1 MSSEETLVYVAG
13 NPDLYPLEYYDVKTH
28 TYQGSIPQMLSE
40 FAEEYGY
47 RIEYYRPQA
56 EDLREELAQ
65 NQQVDIVSGVQDAEK
80 YENIQGLL
88 TLLEADE
95 EGETV
100 AYQIAVTDVAP
111 ESLWGDLQTFITQ
124 ISQEEWNGSL
134 IQASVQQ
141 LSNPKQETAIIGL
154 SVLAGFLGIGLAV
167 IAYYFRQR
175 VLRENRILC
184 QDAQTGLPNQEYLR
198 QVFPRMIHKNNRI
211 LYYVLYF
218 HVNMTHME
226 RIGGQVNAED
236 FLQHIVRVLR
246 ERVSQRDVLVRES
259 NGDFVVLMES
269 QNLEHACEWGESA
282 LREIREFSYGGGKVR
297 PSDTA
302 VGIYPLQGGAPTLA
316 DILFQARQCAI
327 EACDEATDL
336 HVCDERERKEY
347 AEERQIFADFE
358 RGLSRE
364 EFQPYL
370 QPFVDA
376 KTKCVVGGEMLIRWN
391 HPQKGMI
398 SPNIFVPLLEQE
410 DRIQMLD
417 YYNLRQTC
425 AFLARLGEGE
435 KDKVFFISCNFS
447 RKTFC
452 QADFVERCQDIIA
465 QYDFNR
471 KNLVLE
477 ITESEQEKIKDQS
490 QMFSNIQSMREQG
503 CRVIFD
509 DFGIGFSSFHDLQ
522 DYPMDGLKLDKILV
536 QNMRTTQ
543 GKAILQSLIHT
554 GHELGM
560 TVLAEGV
567 EESSQAETLKEL
579 GCDILQGFCFSPPLP
594 ATETRKMIQEGWKIK
609 KGNRDDQ

>member
-1 MSSEETLVYVAG
+1 MSSEETLIYVAG
-13 NPDLYPLEYYDVKTH
+13 NPNLYPLEYYDAGIH
-28 TYQGSIPQMLSE
+28 TYQGSIPQMLSK

-47 RIEYYRPQA
+47 RIEYYKPQA
-56 EDLREELAQ
+56 EDLREELAR

-80 YENIQGLL
+80 YENIRGVL

-134 IQASVQQ
+134 IQASVQ
-141 LSNPKQETAIIGL
+141 LRSDSKQEMAIIGL
-154 SVLAGFLGIGLAV
+154 SVLAGILAIGLAV
-167 IAYYFRQR
+167 VAYWFRQR
-175 VLRENRILC
+175 VLQENLMLC
-184 QDAQTGLPNQEYLR
+184 RDMQTGLPNQEYLK
-198 QVFPRMIHKNNRI
+198 QVFPRIVHENNRI
-211 LYYVLYF
+211 LYYMLYF
-218 HVNMTHME
+218 HMDMTHIEKISGKIHAENCLQHVVSVLQE
-226 RIGGQVNAED
+226 RIAQKD
-236 FLQHIVRVLR
+236 ILI
-246 ERVSQRDVLVRES
+246 RDS
-259 NGDFVVLMES
+259 NGDFAVLMES
-269 QNLEHACEWGESA
+269 QQIEQVRRWGENV
-282 LREIREFSYGGGKVR
+282 LTEIRKVSYGGGKIR
-297 PSDTA
+297 SSDIA
-302 VGIYPLQGGAPTLA
+302 VGIYPLRGGTPNLT
-316 DILFQARQCAI
+316 DIMFHVRQCAI
-327 EACDEATDL
+327 NACAEEIDM
-336 HVCDERERKEY
+336 HVCDEQERKHH
-347 AEERQIFADFE
+347 AEERQIFVDFE
-358 RGLSRE
+358 HGLIHE
-364 EFQPYL
+364 EFRPYL

-376 KTKCVVGGEMLIRWN
+376 KTKRVVGGEMLIRWN

-452 QADFVERCQDIIA
+452 QIDFVERCQDIIA

-477 ITESEQEKIKDQS
+477 ITESEQEKIKDQA

-594 ATETRKMIQEGWKIK
+594 AAETRKMIQEGWKIK